1 MAVELRKI
9 DTEQR
14 NPRTMHIDTLSTLEM
29 VKLINDEDHRVA
41 EAVAKVLPEIARA
54 VDIIYEQLRQGGR
67 LFYCGAG
74 TSGRLG
80 VLDAVECPPTYG
92 VSPELVVG
100 LIAGGDSAFVRAKEG
115 AEDNRALGR
124 QDLMDRNFSA
134 RDVLVGIAAS
144 GRTPYVLGAMDY
156 AHEVGAPVLALTC
169 CHDSELSRHADVTM
183 APIPGPEVVTGS
195 SRMKSGTAQKMVLNM
210 ISTASMIKLGKVYRN
225 LMVDLSPSNKKLKD
239 RTLRIITQATGVTRE
254 EAEHSLQQ
262 AKGETK
268 TAILSLLCG
277 CEVEEAHR
285 LLEKEQTI
293 SKAASLYWEE
303 MQGRKVVG
311 K

>member
-1 MAVELRKI
+1 MDYSELTTEKVNPNTVNI
-9 DTEQR
+9 DTC
-14 NPRTMHIDTLSTLEM
+14 STSDIL
-29 VKLINDEDHRVA
+29 KKIHAEDCKVA
-41 EAVAKVLPEIARA
+41 DAVGKTLPEIEKA
-54 VDIIYEQLRQGGR
+54 VDIIVARIKLGGR
-67 LFYCGAG
+67 LIYVGAG

-80 VLDAVECPPTYG
+80 VLDASECPPTFG
-92 VSPELVVG
+92 TDPGLVVG
-100 LIAGGDSAFVRAKEG
+100 IIAGGDKALRNSIEG
-115 AEDNRALGR
+115 AEDCYSQGGG
-124 QDLMDRNFSA
+124 DLDLLQVSEKDA
-134 RDVLVGIAAS
+134 VVGISAS
-144 GRTPYVLGAMDY
+144 GNAPYVLGALEH
-156 AHEVGAPVLALTC
+156 AKKLGAATIALSNTYPG
-169 CHDSELSRHADVTM
+169 SVIQVADV
-183 APIPGPEVVTGS
+183 AIVPIVGPEAIMGS
-195 SRMKSGTAQKMVLNM
+195 TRMKAGTAQKMVLNM

-277 CEVEEAHR
+277 CEAEEAHR

-293 SKAASLYWEE
+293 SKAASLYWDE